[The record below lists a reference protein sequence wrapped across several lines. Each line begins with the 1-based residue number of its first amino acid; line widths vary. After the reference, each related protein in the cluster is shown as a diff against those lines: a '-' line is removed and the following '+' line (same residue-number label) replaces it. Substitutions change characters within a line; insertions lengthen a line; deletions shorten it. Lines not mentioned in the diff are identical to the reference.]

1 MEGKVLPGK
10 RYLEA
15 QLLKEE
21 FTIQFGKKDIHML
34 RDAVPEREVSI

>member
-21 FTIQFGKKDIHML
+21 FTIQFEKKDIHM
-34 RDAVPEREVSI
+34 RDAVPEREVST